1 MQTHNE
7 HSHNL
12 HNDSTAQ
19 DLTTEPETFSPVKE
33 SISISPG
40 KPNPKNLTPGRIL
53 SLQRTV
59 GNQAVMRIL
68 RERGSLPIA
77 RIPDVS
83 ASEENSSAEE
93 EAEEPAVQAEQ
104 QEAQAEAAEI
114 APEVGFVKGKP
125 ALAEFVTEVMTEDSE
140 SENPEVAKPS
150 LWKRIKTAS
159 SGVWRSTKG
168 AAVGASQA
176 ANSTKISD
184 ALQLGTAGTAQAA
197 TAAPGIGVAAGGI
210 DMALTGY
217 SLVSSAKKSSKLS
230 SLAAQEAGAGDGN
243 QDLSGAL
250 NYAASQKKEKAIKKG
265 VGFAGSAASA
275 AGSVIGLMMLAGM
288 LATNPVGWAL
298 LIAGGTVAGGMIAY
312 RVGRMVWKRI
322 KENRG
327 KVRGEMALKLYNG
340 VLAGNTRAIKAVQEL
355 GLDLNE
361 VKKANGDMLIKD
373 KLKSF

>member
-1 MQTHNE
+1 
-7 HSHNL
+7 
-12 HNDSTAQ
+12 
-19 DLTTEPETFSPVKE
+19 
-33 SISISPG
+33 
-40 KPNPKNLTPGRIL
+40 
-53 SLQRTV
+53 
-59 GNQAVMRIL
+59 
-68 RERGSLPIA
+68 
-77 RIPDVS
+77 
-83 ASEENSSAEE
+83 
-93 EAEEPAVQAEQ
+93 
-104 QEAQAEAAEI
+104 
-114 APEVGFVKGKP
+114 
-125 ALAEFVTEVMTEDSE
+125 
-140 SENPEVAKPS
+140 
-150 LWKRIKTAS
+150 
-159 SGVWRSTKG
+159 
-168 AAVGASQA
+168 
-176 ANSTKISD
+176 
-184 ALQLGTAGTAQAA
+184 
-197 TAAPGIGVAAGGI
+197 
-210 DMALTGY
+210 MALTGY

-288 LATNPVGWAL
+288 LASNPVGWAL